1 MHPTGIPAFSAGWR
15 QRIPFEI
22 LKVSLLF
29 SSIPL
34 CYDICNIMVEIAH
47 PKLDKRF
54 YKNAILYF
62 IKYCN
67 NKYLH
72 ATKLNKL
79 LYYLDFVYFRDHK
92 KIVTGDVYIH
102 QGYGPVPSR
111 VDEILAELKNE
122 GAIDTEA
129 VSNNDVEMINFSLKD
144 DSKFDET
151 IFPADQ
157 KKLLKQICDEF
168 GNWPTEKIVAQTH
181 LEAPWFYS
189 KPYEIVDYAYARD
202 MDFFK

>member
-1 MHPTGIPAFSAGWR
+1 MG
-15 QRIPFEI
+15 E
-22 LKVSLLF
+22 VSNVKIDERL
-29 SSIPL
+29 
-34 CYDICNIMVEIAH
+34 
-47 PKLDKRF
+47 
-54 YKNAILYF
+54 YKNAVLYF

-92 KIVTGDVYIH
+92 KSVTGDVYIH
-102 QGYGPVPSR
+102 QGYGPVPSH
-111 VDEILAELKNE
+111 VNEILANLKND

-129 VSNNDVEMINFSLKD
+129 IPHNDTEMINFSLKD
-144 DSKFDET
+144 SSQFDET
-151 IFPADQ
+151 VFSDNQ
-157 KKLLKQICDEF
+157 KRLLKQICDEF

-202 MDFFK
+202 IDIFKS

>member
-1 MHPTGIPAFSAGWR
+1 
-15 QRIPFEI
+15 
-22 LKVSLLF
+22 
-29 SSIPL
+29 
-34 CYDICNIMVEIAH
+34 MVKTMC
-47 PKLDKRF
+47 PKLDERI
-54 YKNAILYF
+54 YKNAVLYF

-92 KIVTGDVYIH
+92 KSVTGDVYIH
-102 QGYGPVPSR
+102 QGYGPVPSHI
-111 VDEILAELKNE
+111 DEILAKLKNE
-122 GAIDTEA
+122 GTIDTEVA
-129 VSNNDVEMINFSLKD
+129 PHNDAEMINFFLKD
-144 DSKFDET
+144 KTKVDES
-151 IFPADQ
+151 IFCADQ

-189 KPYEIVDYAYARD
+189 KPYEIVDYAYAHD
-202 MDFFK
+202 IDLFK

>member
-1 MHPTGIPAFSAGWR
+1 
-15 QRIPFEI
+15 
-22 LKVSLLF
+22 
-29 SSIPL
+29 
-34 CYDICNIMVEIAH
+34 MVEIAH
-47 PKLDKRF
+47 PKLDERS
-54 YKNAILYF
+54 YKNAVLYF
-62 IKYCN
+62 IKYCS

-92 KIVTGDVYIH
+92 KSVTGDVYIH

-111 VDEILAELKNE
+111 VDEILAGLKNE

-129 VSNNDVEMINFSLKD
+129 VSINDVEMINFSLKD

-151 IFPADQ
+151 VFNSDQ

-189 KPYEIVDYAYARD
+189 KPYEVVDYAYAHD
-202 MDFFK
+202 LDFFK

>member
-1 MHPTGIPAFSAGWR
+1 MVKTVCPTIDE
-15 QRIPFEI
+15 RI
-22 LKVSLLF
+22 
-29 SSIPL
+29 
-34 CYDICNIMVEIAH
+34 YN
-47 PKLDKRF
+47 
-54 YKNAILYF
+54 NAVLYF

-67 NKYLH
+67 NQYLH

-79 LYYLDFVYFRDHK
+79 LYYLDFIYFRDHK
-92 KIVTGDVYIH
+92 ETVTGDIYIH

-111 VDEILAELKNE
+111 IDEILSKLKTE
-122 GAIDTEA
+122 GVIDTNT
-129 VSNNDVEMINFSLKD
+129 VDYKDGEMISFEIK
-144 DSKFDET
+144 DSKRLDESA
-151 IFPADQ
+151 FSSNQ

-202 MDFFK
+202 IDFFR

>member
-1 MHPTGIPAFSAGWR
+1 MSPTINER
-15 QRIPFEI
+15 
-22 LKVSLLF
+22 V
-29 SSIPL
+29 
-34 CYDICNIMVEIAH
+34 
-47 PKLDKRF
+47 
-54 YKNAILYF
+54 YKNAVLYF

-67 NKYLH
+67 NQYLH

-92 KIVTGDVYIH
+92 KSVTGDIYIH

-111 VDEILAELKNE
+111 IDEILTKLK
-122 GAIDTEA
+122 IDGIINTEA
-129 VSNNDVEMINFSLKD
+129 VDYKDSEIIGFKIKNSKKLDESVFSVN
-144 DSKFDET
+144 
-151 IFPADQ
+151 Q

-168 GNWPTEKIVAQTH
+168 GDWPTEKIVAQAH

-202 MDFFK
+202 IDFFR

>member
-1 MHPTGIPAFSAGWR
+1 MIKPMST
-15 QRIPFEI
+15 
-22 LKVSLLF
+22 
-29 SSIPL
+29 
-34 CYDICNIMVEIAH
+34 NINER
-47 PKLDKRF
+47 LYR
-54 YKNAILYF
+54 NAVLYF

-92 KIVTGDVYIH
+92 KSVTGDVYIH

-111 VDEILAELKNE
+111 VDETLAKLRTE

-129 VSNNDVEMINFSLKD
+129 VPHNDAEMINFSLKD
-144 DSKFDET
+144 GSQLDESV
-151 IFPADQ
+151 FSADQ
-157 KKLLKQICDEF
+157 KKLLKKICDEF

-189 KPYEIVDYAYARD
+189 KPYEIVDFDYARD
-202 MDFFK
+202 IEFFQ